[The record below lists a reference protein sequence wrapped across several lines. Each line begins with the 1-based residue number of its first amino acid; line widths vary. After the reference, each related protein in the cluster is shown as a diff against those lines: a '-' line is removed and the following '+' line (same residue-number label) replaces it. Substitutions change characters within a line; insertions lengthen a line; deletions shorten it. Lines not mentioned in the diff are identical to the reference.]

1 MINAIGT
8 EISFDK
14 IQHPILIKVSTT
26 LIEGNFL
33 NLINFIYEKLTGD
46 NN

>member
-1 MINAIGT
+1 MTNAIGT
-8 EISFDK
+8 QISFDK
-14 IQHPILIKVSTT
+14 IQHPILIKFSTT

-33 NLINFIYEKLTGD
+33 NLINFVYEQLIGD

>member
-14 IQHPILIKVSTT
+14 IQYPILIKFSTT
-26 LIEGNFL
+26 WNRQELPQPYKFHL
-33 NLINFIYEKLTGD
+33 
-46 NN
+46 